1 MVVDLV
7 PVCQNITAIFAPK
20 PLAMMVLLARRAGPQ
35 GLTCYY
41 YGPRE
46 TVYEK
51 LGHAEVVQLELNGSA
66 EGARKQMEV
75 FADVY
80 FSQFKRTPFGMIR

>member
-1 MVVDLV
+1 MQLFKLTPSETFVVYDNEHNAV
-7 PVCQNITAIFAPK
+7 R
-20 PLAMMVLLARRAGPQ
+20 VLLPWRAGPQ